1 MSMWQ
6 RTSSPF
12 GEVAGE
18 AFNYLEQSFNNSLST
33 VSGEFASMLNS
44 ARESVVNH
52 KAYRTAVA
60 AGRRL
65 RYGGT
70 TNEVR
75 ELFSVGEMQ
84 NAPQIMQG
92 VLAAMPEYRE
102 LYNNHQAA
110 GFENGFSQHDHFR
123 GSAFMLTDHNYRMV
137 TNGLSTDYDDE
148 RIWNFTT
155 PVEFDGDYNKADQID
170 ILKVWKRSRKMDWE
184 DEDPFSEMNA
194 ACSI

>member
-33 VSGEFASMLNS
+33 VSGEFASMLNN

-52 KAYRTAVA
+52 KAYRSAVA

-75 ELFSVGEMQ
+75 ELFTVGEMQ
-84 NAPQIMQG
+84 NAPQVMQG
-92 VLAAMPEYRE
+92 GLTAMPEYRE
-102 LYNNHQAA
+102 LFNNRQAA
-110 GFENGFSQHDHFR
+110 GFEDGFSQHDHFR
-123 GSAFMLTDHNYRMV
+123 GSAYMLTDNNYRMV
-137 TNGLSTDYDDE
+137 TNGLSTSYDEE
-148 RIWNFTT
+148 RVWGFTT
-155 PVEFDGDYNKADQID
+155 PIEYDGDYNKADQID
-170 ILKVWKRSRKMDWE
+170 IMKVWTRSRKMDWE
-184 DEDPFSEMNA
+184 DEDPFSSMNA